1 MKVSDIAR
9 ALSAEVAGD
18 GELDI
23 ERIVHPADATG
34 RTDLAVALTKETLAA
49 LAGCAAG
56 VLLVPPDGPRP
67 EGATV
72 LLYSGNDRVAI
83 AILTA
88 LFDRAPAH
96 GDGTHPSAVIG
107 SDAAIG
113 ANVSIGPHA
122 TVGAGSAIGERTVV
136 LANVTIG
143 AGVTIGADCVIHPG
157 VIIGDRVTV
166 GDRVRIFPNAVIGG
180 DGFGFIP
187 VRNPDGSPGAE
198 GTPTRI
204 HSLGTVVVG
213 NDVEIG
219 CGTTID
225 RATLRETR
233 IGNGTKID
241 NQVQIG
247 HNVVIGECCI
257 ICGMTGIAGSAEI
270 GDRVLLAARTGVAD
284 HLTIG
289 DDASTMAGSGLPSN
303 VAAGAVVGGYPA
315 QPRDLLFERLLQIAR
330 LKLLYPRVDTLE
342 RRIVALEND
351 REAG

>member
-9 ALSAEVAGD
+9 ALSAEVAGE

-34 RTDLAVALTKETLAA
+34 RTDLAVALTKDTLAA

-56 VLLVPPDGPRP
+56 ALLVPADGPRP
-67 EGATV
+67 EGTTV

-96 GDGTHPSAVIG
+96 GDGIHPSAVIG

-143 AGVTIGADCVIHPG
+143 ADVAIGANCVIHPG

-198 GTPTRI
+198 GAPMRI
-204 HSLGTVVVG
+204 HSLGTVVIG

-247 HNVVIGECCI
+247 HNVVIGESCLI
-257 ICGMTGIAGSAEI
+257 AGMVGIAGSVTI
-270 GDRVLLAARTGVAD
+270 GDRVLLGAACGIVD
-284 HLTIG
+284 HVTIG
-289 DDASTMAGSGLPSN
+289 SDSVIGAMAGVSRKLQPGGTAFGLPAVARDRWIERHVN
-303 VAAGAVVGGYPA
+303 VS
-315 QPRDLLFERLLQIAR
+315 R
-330 LKLLYPRVDTLE
+330 LKALYPRVDGLE
-342 RRIVALEND
+342 ARLDALEKGD
-351 REAG
+351 KPE